1 MVSVTAELGREKPP
15 GSPSGRRRQTIGA
28 RFISRKPGISQDRRK
43 AIAKIMKGPNQ
54 TPRRLQMQ

>member
-1 MVSVTAELGREKPP
+1 AELGREKPP